1 MRMRKKPNLIPR
13 MEKCAAVQIKE
24 PKALKGEWKTAFPD
38 KTLWLELGCGKGRFT
53 LGTAQENP
61 DVMLL
66 AVEKVAD
73 AMVIGMERVCAAE
86 VRNIRFIEMDA
97 LELREVFEKG
107 EVERLFINFCDPWPK
122 SRDAKHRL
130 TAPGFLRIYAELLD
144 VGGEIHFKTDNRP
157 LFDWSLEQFS
167 AEGWELREL
176 FKKGEVARLFINFC
190 DPWPKSRDA
199 KHRLTAPGF
208 LRSYADLLNVGG
220 EIHFKTDNRP
230 LFDWSLEQF
239 TAEGWE
245 LREVTTDLH
254 ANGVCGVMTDYE
266 AKFHAEGVPINRL
279 VAVRCE
285 ATKDGK
291 AGEVARLR
299 NSALAD
305 ARGAIT
311 EE

>member
-13 MEKCAAVQIKE
+13 MEKCAAVQIKN
-24 PKALKGEWKTAFPD
+24 PKALKGAWQKEFPEK

-73 AMVIGMERVCAAE
+73 AMVIGMERVCDAE
-86 VRNIRFIEMDA
+86 VQNVRFIEMDA
-97 LELREVFEKG
+97 LELRDVFDRG
-107 EVERLFINFCDPWPK
+107 EVQRLFINFCDPWPK

-130 TAPGFLRIYAELLD
+130 TAPGFLRIYA
-144 VGGEIHFKTDNRP
+144 
-157 LFDWSLEQFS
+157 
-167 AEGWELREL
+167 
-176 FKKGEVARLFINFC
+176 
-190 DPWPKSRDA
+190 
-199 KHRLTAPGF
+199 
-208 LRSYADLLNVGG
+208 DLLNDGG

-245 LREVTTDLH
+245 LREVTNDLH
-254 ANGVCGVMTDYE
+254 ANGTCGVMTDYE
-266 AKFHAEGVPINRL
+266 AKFHAEGIPINRL
-279 VAVRCE
+279 VAVRC
-285 ATKDGK
+285 AGTKDGSS
-291 AGEVARLR
+291 GEVERLR
-299 NSALAD
+299 NSALSD
-305 ARGAIT
+305 ARGAQ